1 MMPAL
6 QLVMV
11 VHVLP
16 SALYD
21 VPGHTLHDPLES
33 LLPFWHLV
41 HDGTAC
47 PAVPS
52 VQLTIN
58 VHDMPSLL
66 YDVPGHGEHSPLTG
80 LLPAVHL
87 VQDAL
92 L

>member
-1 MMPAL
+1 M
-6 QLVMV
+6 
-11 VHVLP
+11 HVLP
-16 SALYD
+16 SAPYD
-21 VPGHTLHDPLES
+21 VPLHGVHDPLES
-33 LLPFWHLV
+33 LLPAVHLV

-87 VQDAL
+87 VQEGAG
-92 L
+92 